1 MDEKTTRTDEELAID
16 LLELGDE
23 DLEET
28 ADPIDTANDSEA
40 VVEKEPEVL
49 AQTNS
54 EPDIQ
59 RHTIKYNGED
69 KELTLDEL
77 KTLAQKGMNY
87 DHVLQ
92 ERDAAKN
99 NPVLRYIDRIAK
111 ETGVTSEELIAKMD
125 MAQKQALI
133 NENVQKGVPPEI
145 AARLAELETNERIR
159 MAEEERRRAE
169 DSRKTDFAEVYQ
181 AYPDLNELPEEVLDA
196 IMKGE
201 KPIHAY
207 RAYALEKEAAEKQR
221 LQSELEAL
229 KNNEKNKEKA
239 LSSSQG
245 DASAEITDDF
255 LSGLFG

>member
-16 LLELGDE
+16 LLELSEE
-23 DLEET
+23 DIEESP
-28 ADPIDTANDSEA
+28 DPIDADQNSE
-40 VVEKEPEVL
+40 VVENEPEVST
-49 AQTNS
+49 QTSSES
-54 EPDIQ
+54 EPQ
-59 RHTIKYNGED
+59 RHTIRYNGED

-92 ERDAAKN
+92 ERDSARN
-99 NPVLRYIDRIAK
+99 NPVLRYVERIAK
-111 ETGVTSEELIAKMD
+111 EAGLTSEELIAKMEQ
-125 MAQKQALI
+125 AQKQAI
-133 NENVQKGVPPEI
+133 IDENLQKGIPPEI
-145 AARLAELETNERIR
+145 AARLAELETNERVR
-159 MAEEERRRAE
+159 LAEEEQRRMEEA
-169 DSRKTDFAEVYQ
+169 RKSDFAEVYQ
-181 AYPDLNELPEEVLDA
+181 AYPDLNELPTEVLDT

-201 KPIHAY
+201 KPINAY
-207 RAYALEKEAAEKQR
+207 RAYALEKEIAEKQR
-221 LQSELEAL
+221 LQAELEAL